1 MARVKGVSRNAQL
14 LEVGGPFPA
23 PSTLL
28 RIRIARGVVI
38 NAMCKLLRWIVK
50 MITCF
55 TELNDFCFLACKSR
69 QKYLGSSLQ
78 QSIGLKL

>member
-38 NAMCKLLRWIVK
+38 YAMCKLLRWIVSMPFSK
-50 MITCF
+50 QQCVPYQTV
-55 TELNDFCFLACKSR
+55 KS
-69 QKYLGSSLQ
+69 
-78 QSIGLKL
+78 KLPWKRKD